1 MIGNAQIHLA
11 SVRHALRIAEM
22 SRYYIESGLG
32 WSWTPAR
39 VEREIRSKHSN
50 VIIAVEGREMVGF
63 AIMVYADDEAR
74 LNLFAVH
81 PQHRRKGIGTRMLQW
96 LENTALVNGSGVVY
110 LEARQSN
117 LTARRFY
124 EALGYRVVQHIPRY
138 YKGREA
144 AVRMAH
150 DLWAKPTAE

>member
-11 SVRHALRIAEM
+11 SVHDALRIAEM
-22 SRYYIESGLG
+22 SRHTIESGLG

-39 VEREIRSKHSN
+39 VEREIRAQQSN
-50 VIIAVEGREMVGF
+50 VIIAVEGSEMVGF
-63 AIMVYADDEAR
+63 AIMSYADDEAR

-81 PQHRRKGIGTRMLQW
+81 PHHRRKGIGTRMLQW
-96 LENTALVNGSGVVY
+96 LERTALVNGSGVVY
-110 LEARQSN
+110 LEARQNN
-117 LTARRFY
+117 LTARHFY

-150 DLWAKPTAE
+150 DLWAEPSPE